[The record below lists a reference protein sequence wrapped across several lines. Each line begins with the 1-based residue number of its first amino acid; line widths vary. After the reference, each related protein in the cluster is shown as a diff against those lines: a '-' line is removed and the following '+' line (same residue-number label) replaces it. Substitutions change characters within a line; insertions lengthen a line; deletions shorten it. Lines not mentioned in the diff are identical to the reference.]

1 MSKSFD
7 ELLKVLETK
16 GEIPTTEAEKIIKEH
31 GALSDEEKKQVA
43 AAIKMKKALTKS
55 DDKDKKDDND
65 KGKSDEVTFDDYM
78 QALSTLDAD
87 GASKE
92 DKDKAQK
99 IKDKFESQ

>member
-1 MSKSFD
+1 
-7 ELLKVLETK
+7 
-16 GEIPTTEAEKIIKEH
+16 
-31 GALSDEEKKQVA
+31 
-43 AAIKMKKALTKS
+43 
-55 DDKDKKDDND
+55 
-65 KGKSDEVTFDDYM
+65 M